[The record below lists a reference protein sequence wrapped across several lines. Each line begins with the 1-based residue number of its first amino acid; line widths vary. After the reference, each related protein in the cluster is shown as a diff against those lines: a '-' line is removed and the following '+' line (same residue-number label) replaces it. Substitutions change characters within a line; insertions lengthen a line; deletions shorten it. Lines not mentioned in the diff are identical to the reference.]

1 MKRINTLLIAIIL
14 IALTLKATAQTDQS
28 GFSGLLKA
36 GPGDATKLVGAY
48 GEPLF
53 KGFGLGLNSGWN
65 NTAKTKKLLHFDLRI
80 TANVAQVPTS
90 DKTFDVTQIG
100 LSNHVKPADPSQT
113 IAPTFAGDKNNV
125 GPLLNIYDDNG
136 NKVGQFNTPKGV
148 ISLIPAPQ
156 VQLTVGLVKNT
167 DLTVRYV
174 PSVNVGS
181 NAGSVSMI
189 GFGLKHD
196 IIQDFA
202 GKTAKKLIPF
212 DLAIAFGYSH
222 LNLTIP
228 LTVNPDNGAQ
238 PKDGQQSTDFTNQR
252 ITGTFN
258 SFMAQAI
265 ISKKLLFFTPFLAVG
280 YNTTQTSIGALGNYP
295 VTSGG
300 TLVTPTYTTY
310 SNPININETS
320 VNGFRADVG
329 FQLNL
334 AFFRIYA
341 SYSAAQ
347 YQSVNGGIGLGF

>member
-1 MKRINTLLIAIIL
+1 MKKISTLLIAIIV
-14 IALTLKATAQTDQS
+14 LTTTFKATAQD
-28 GFSGLLKA
+28 GFSALIKA
-36 GPGDATKLVGAY
+36 VPSDATKLVGAY

-80 TANVAQVPTS
+80 TANAAQVPTS
-90 DKTFDVTQIG
+90 DKTFDVTKIG
-100 LSNHVKPADPSQT
+100 LSNHVSPADPSQT
-113 IAPTFAGDKNNV
+113 LAPTFAGDKNSN
-125 GPLLNIYDDNG
+125 GIPLNIYDDKG
-136 NKVGQFNTPKGV
+136 NKVSQFNTPKGV
-148 ISLIPAPQ
+148 ISIIPAPQ

-167 DLTVRYV
+167 DVTFRYI
-174 PSVNVGS
+174 PSIKLGS
-181 NAGSVSMI
+181 NTGSVSMY

-222 LNLTIP
+222 LNLNIP
-228 LTVNPDNGAQ
+228 LTVNPDNGSQ
-238 PKDGQQSTDFTNQR
+238 PKDGQQSTDFSNQR
-252 ITGTFN
+252 ISGTFN

-280 YNTTQTSIGALGNYP
+280 YNTTQTSVGALGNFP
-295 VTSGG
+295 VTTGG
-300 TLVTPTYTTY
+300 TILGPTYTTY
-310 SNPININETS
+310 TDPINIKETS
-320 VNGFRADVG
+320 VNGLRADVG

-334 AFFRIYA
+334 AIFRIYA

-347 YQSVNGGIGLGF
+347 YQSFNGGIGFGF

>member
-1 MKRINTLLIAIIL
+1 MKRILTLLIAIIV
-14 IALTLKATAQTDQS
+14 LTTTFKAAAQD
-28 GFSGLLKA
+28 GFSALIKA
-36 GPGDATKLVGAY
+36 VPADATKLVGAY

-90 DKTFDVTQIG
+90 DKTFDVTKIG
-100 LSNHVKPADPSQT
+100 LSNNVRPADPSQT
-113 IAPTFAGDKNNV
+113 IAPTFAGDNNTT
-125 GPLLNIYDDNG
+125 GPLLNIYDANG
-136 NKVGQFNTPKGV
+136 NKVSQFNTPKGV
-148 ISLIPAPQ
+148 ISIIPAPQ

-167 DLTVRYV
+167 DLTVRYI
-174 PSVNVGS
+174 PSIKLGS
-181 NAGSVSMI
+181 NTGSVSMY

-202 GKTAKKLIPF
+202 GKKGKKIIPF

-222 LNLTIP
+222 LNLNIP

-238 PKDGQQSTDFTNQR
+238 PKDGQQSTDFSNQR
-252 ITGTFN
+252 ISGTFN

-280 YNTTQTSIGALGNYP
+280 YNTTQTSVGALGNFP
-295 VTSGG
+295 VTTGG
-300 TLVTPTYTTY
+300 TILGPTYTTY
-310 SNPININETS
+310 TDPINIKETS
-320 VNGFRADVG
+320 VNGLRADVG

-334 AFFRIYA
+334 AIFRIYA

-347 YQSVNGGIGLGF
+347 YQSVNGGIGFGF

>member
-1 MKRINTLLIAIIL
+1 MKKISTLLIAIIV
-14 IALTLKATAQTDQS
+14 LTTTFKATAQD
-28 GFSGLLKA
+28 GFSALIKA
-36 GPGDATKLVGAY
+36 VPADATKLVGAY

-90 DKTFDVTQIG
+90 DKTFDVTNIV
-100 LSNHVKPADPSQT
+100 LSNHVRAEDPSQT
-113 IAPTFAGDKNNV
+113 MAPTFAGDKNSN
-125 GPLLNIYDDNG
+125 GIPLNIYDDKG
-136 NKVGQFNTPKGV
+136 NKVSQFTTPKGV
-148 ISLIPAPQ
+148 LSIIPAPQ

-167 DLTVRYV
+167 DLTVRYI
-174 PSVNVGS
+174 PSIKLGS
-181 NAGSVSMI
+181 NTGSVSMY

-222 LNLTIP
+222 LNLSIP

-238 PKDGQQSTDFTNQR
+238 PKDGQQSTDFSNQR
-252 ITGTFN
+252 ISGTFN

-280 YNTTQTSIGALGNYP
+280 YNTTQTSVGALGNFP
-295 VTSGG
+295 VTTGG
-300 TLVTPTYTTY
+300 TILGPTYTTY
-310 SNPININETS
+310 TDPINIKETS
-320 VNGFRADVG
+320 INGLRADVG

-334 AFFRIYA
+334 AIFRIYA

-347 YQSVNGGIGLGF
+347 YQSFNGGIGFGF